1 MTQFRITGQVELQR
15 RLTAIG
21 KAPKDMLRDV
31 GLHAVREAKILVPR
45 KTGNLG
51 RTIRIGSLTD
61 NHVEV
66 KAGGSRNV
74 GYAAAVEFGSK
85 AHVIVPKTKSALFF
99 PSQKATTER
108 FGAGSTLGF
117 TKAGRLNARSLRKFG
132 GGAFVH
138 ARRVKHPGTQ
148 AKPFLI
154 PGFVK
159 ALKMVGLDKIVAAW
173 NKAA

>member
-1 MTQFRITGQVELQR
+1 MTQFRITGQQELTR

-51 RTIRIGSLTD
+51 RTIRLGSLTES
-61 NHVEV
+61 HVEV
-66 KAGGSRNV
+66 KAGGTRNV

-85 AHVIVPKTKSALFF
+85 AHVIVPRA
-99 PSQKATTER
+99 ATVLAWGGER
-108 FGAGSTLGF
+108 TLG
-117 TKAGRLNARSLRKFG
+117 GRLRSGSRPTRF
-132 GGAFVH
+132 
-138 ARRVKHPGTQ
+138 ARRVNHPGTK

-154 PGFVK
+154 PGFEK
-159 ALKMVGLDKIVAAW
+159 ALRLLGLDRIVEAW